1 MSESKIIS
9 LIQKLIAHEKSAR
22 DIGNQAEAEAF
33 ATKIAALLAQ
43 HKLEMSEV
51 EYKAQEIENP
61 FGTGWSKKAGGSSTP
76 QWRMSLAQAIANAFF
91 CHISYSTR
99 GNQITFYGRN
109 SDRKAAIEMYE
120 TLSDTGVYLAK
131 KEWKL
136 SSLSSMFRFN
146 SGPAA
151 IAWRKSFLRGFA
163 DGISRRLR
171 DQYHITEGKAN
182 ATGTGIILREKAAL
196 QAYVATF
203 KFREGAARKSS
214 GFNAD
219 AYTRGLEH
227 GSTAGLNRR
236 LSLGKGE

>member
-1 MSESKIIS
+1 MSDSKIIS
-9 LIQKLIAHEKSAR
+9 LIQKLLSHEQSAR
-22 DIGNQAEAEAF
+22 EIGNQAEAEAF

-61 FGTGWSKKAGGSSTP
+61 FGRDNTKKAGGNSTP
-76 QWRMSLAQAIANAFF
+76 QWRMSLAMAIAGAFF
-91 CHISYSTR
+91 CHISYSTK
-99 GNQITFYGRN
+99 GNQITFYGRA

-120 TLSDTGVYLAK
+120 TLSDAGVYLAK

-136 SSLSSMFRFN
+136 SPLSRIFKFN
-146 SGPAA
+146 SGEHA

-171 DQYHITEGKAN
+171 DQYHITQGHAN
-182 ATGTGIILREKAAL
+182 STGQGIILREKIEL
-196 QAYVATF
+196 QKYIETF
-203 KFREGAARKSS
+203 KFREGTARKATS
-214 GFNAD
+214 FNAD
-219 AYTRGLEH
+219 AYHRGLEH

-236 LSLGKGE
+236 LSLGNGK